1 MRIIAIDARALLF
14 DLLFEQLDFA
24 LEVDVIESFEILV
37 ADLLHVQTVDR
48 TYVDALLAADALRIV
63 ELRDHNRLAL
73 PIVRT
78 VEHVD
83 ASGRTLPLA
92 FAAADAD
99 VYLED
104 WMLADS
110 VDQHDLLV
118 RVLFRHPELVRAVV
132 QVLSRIVRELEFLRE
147 VPGVGR
153 AVFHA
158 VPAEQA
164 MPDIDRGP
172 PDDLLHLVELRTAG
186 VKILRRWLD
195 FVELEVDAFV
205 RTDLRAE
212 LAADA
217 LEPVDAV
224 LPAKRHGQLD
234 LLIRIEMGDG
244 LPASGD
250 EAVDARHRN
259 QCLLDRREERAD
271 RAPDRA
277 DFRARLSFGLGGL
290 HTCTR
295 PSACPSAGPRAR

>member
-63 ELRDHNRLAL
+63 ELRDHDRLAL

-83 ASGRTLPLA
+83 ASGRSLPLA

-104 WMLADS
+104 RMLADA

-172 PDDLLHLVELRTAG
+172 PDDLLHLVELRTAR
-186 VKILRRWLD
+186 VEILRRWLD

-205 RTDLRAE
+205 RTDLRAQ

-250 EAVDARHRN
+250 EAVDARHRD

-277 DFRARLSFGLGGL
+277 DFWAGLSFGLAGL